1 MINSSSESILSNW
14 GELVEENDPIFTR
27 RSIRR
32 FSGREVPAELNNKML
47 EAAIQAPSA
56 KNRQPWRFIVLG
68 GEPKA
73 EFERSMDRGL
83 MREKNGEPLLPK
95 SGFGIPDA
103 ENTLKIMREA
113 PVLIVIINPNG
124 TSPFVPIDNDKRI
137 TEICDTLSIG
147 AAVQN
152 MLLTAERLGLGTL
165 WIANTCFAY
174 TELTELLQ
182 TEGQFVGAVAVG
194 YAAEAPAARPRKE
207 LDEVAEYRIRRSVTP

>member
-1 MINSSSESILSNW
+1 MTG

-32 FSGREVPAELNNKML
+32 FSGREVPAELIGKML

-68 GEPKA
+68 GEYKA
-73 EFERSMDRGL
+73 EFERNMERGL
-83 MREKNGEPLLPK
+83 MREENGEPLLPR
-95 SGFGIPDA
+95 SREWLPDA
-103 ENTLKIMREA
+103 WNTLRIIREA
-113 PVLIVIINPNG
+113 PTLIAVVNANG
-124 TSPFVPIDNDKRI
+124 KPPFVPIDSDDRV
-137 TEICDTLSIG
+137 TELCDTLAIG

-207 LDEVAEYRIRRSVTP
+207 LDEVAEYRIRRSAMS